1 MNRKQAAFNLEN
13 TIPLV
18 DLTNPD
24 ELIRANG
31 AAEAAQ
37 TDRLRTEVSDYANVI
52 AQLQDLYDKNNE
64 LVQRLQFMNIST
76 TDNIKSLLEEN
87 NRKIS
92 DKLSEMQ
99 SWDSQAME
107 DRITASVSR
116 TGDSVIAAVGDTRTA
131 IIGSVEES
139 RSKAEALQQKS
150 DEFNHRE
157 NVRVYRNIQ
166 ASMISELGKQTQELT
181 DAIHALE
188 ESQTRMFEEQKAG
201 TSGKFLQKVTFGLV
215 IGLLILQI
223 IEGIGLISIL
233 LTLAH

>member
-1 MNRKQAAFNLEN
+1 
-13 TIPLV
+13 
-18 DLTNPD
+18 
-24 ELIRANG
+24 
-31 AAEAAQ
+31 
-37 TDRLRTEVSDYANVI
+37 
-52 AQLQDLYDKNNE
+52 
-64 LVQRLQFMNIST
+64 
-76 TDNIKSLLEEN
+76 
-87 NRKIS
+87 
-92 DKLSEMQ
+92 MQ

-233 LTLAH
+233 LTLTH